1 VRTPAAVA
9 RWVRRRGLA
18 LSGRGV
24 TVPAL
29 LGAALVGATS
39 AIHLHLWLAG
49 YRYVPGLR
57 VAFLAQALGG
67 FVLATALAV
76 ARLAVL
82 AWLGALFMAA
92 CAGALVL
99 SATVGF
105 LGVHDGLGAP
115 WAATSLVVELAGSAL
130 LASAGVA
137 AVRPPRRRRAGGQE
151 GCSSFTPN

>member
-1 VRTPAAVA
+1 MLV
-9 RWVRRRGLA
+9 
-18 LSGRGV
+18 
-24 TVPAL
+24 L

-67 FVLATALAV
+67 FALAAALVVAGATRAAVLAS
-76 ARLAVL
+76 L

-115 WAATSLVVELAGSAL
+115 WAATSLVVELAGAAI

-137 AVRPPRRRRAGGQE
+137 ALRPPRRRRAGSQEGQE
-151 GCSSFTPN
+151 GWSSFTPN